1 MNQPPNEHRKTLQE
15 IDRLLAEAPD
25 EAARAEL
32 LSLRERLDAPEIR
45 DMARALEA
53 APPRRAQGNLVLEFH
68 DPLVPGL
75 LTATGCVVSA
85 AICLFALV
93 EGFRNPVLNVGG
105 TPLSLWIVAA
115 FAGACSAAFTALSFA
130 RSFTIRFDTAGMTST
145 SNGARWSRLRVG
157 AMSWSSIRA
166 LQEHAKEGVLE
177 VRAAGGEVFDIPM
190 RVVNYPILQQHLAN
204 MVMLYGERG

>member
-32 LSLRERLDAPEIR
+32 RRLRERLDAPEIR
-45 DMARALEA
+45 DMARALEGT
-53 APPRRAQGNLVLEFH
+53 APRAKGNLVLEFH

-75 LTATGCVVSA
+75 LTASGCVVSA
-85 AICLFALV
+85 AVCLFAVV
-93 EGFRNPVLNVGG
+93 EGFKNPVVNVAG

-130 RSFTIRFDTAGMTST
+130 RSFTIRFDTEGMTST
-145 SNGARWSRLRVG
+145 SNGARWGSLRVG

-166 LQEHAKEGVLE
+166 LQERAKEGVLE
-177 VRAAGGEVFDIPM
+177 VRAASGEVFDIPM

-204 MVMLYGERG
+204 MVMLYGERN

>member
-32 LSLRERLDAPEIR
+32 RRLRDRLDAPEIR
-45 DMARALEA
+45 DVARALEA
-53 APPRRAQGNLVLEFH
+53 APPRAKGNLVLEFH
-68 DPLVPGL
+68 DPLIPGL

-85 AICLFALV
+85 AICLFAVV
-93 EGFRNPVLNVGG
+93 EGFKTPVVSIGG

-130 RSFTIRFDTAGMTST
+130 RSFTIRFDTEGMTST
-145 SNGARWSRLRVG
+145 SSGARWRSLRVG

-166 LQEHAKEGVLE
+166 LQEHANKGVLE
-177 VRAAGGEVFDIPM
+177 VRAAGGQVFDIPM
-190 RVVNYPILQQHLAN
+190 RVVNYPILQQHLSN
-204 MVMLYGERG
+204 MVMLYGERA